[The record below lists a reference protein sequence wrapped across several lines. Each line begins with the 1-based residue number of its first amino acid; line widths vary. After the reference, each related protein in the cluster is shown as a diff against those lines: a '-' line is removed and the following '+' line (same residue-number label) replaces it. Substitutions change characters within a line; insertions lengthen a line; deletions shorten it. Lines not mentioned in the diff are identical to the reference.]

1 MENENLLAASKLIH
15 VALHEVENQL
25 ELSLRQANESLKL
38 KLRPP
43 FSLEI
48 PDPQEYLQL
57 NRAIIYGVL
66 CDSSSSTTHMKH
78 LHALVTDGYGFFTSL
93 LVGIVVE
100 LYGKLVDSAKIQLM
114 WLTKE
119 MISVS
124 SVGLEDL
131 LLSLLR
137 RIGSRDQNVW
147 LCSEL
152 RLEIKFCV
160 KMFREEMDL
169 SLKIGRNLVRLLQDL
184 AHVSEF
190 REIRNN
196 LVSSIYY
203 MSKTSTRYFFLRI
216 SPEMETQLRFLL
228 GNVKLGS
235 HKRHQIW
242 FLNKFLVGNGKEV
255 LLTDIVRFICCVI
268 HPTNEI
274 IRSEIMPRWAVIGW
288 FLELSRQ
295 NQGSVKLAL
304 FYDWLFFDETICNI
318 IMNVE
323 PAALLMVWSI
333 PQYPH
338 ITHSLLD
345 YLLHLVDTHEITHR
359 DMFARGVASAFR
371 AIERKGVIRSLDIF
385 LSSPALA
392 PDQKKKLANLLSCH
406 QEKVP
411 PLNLLQPSVGPLIRV
426 VEPGK
431 ADHKLDNSVVNSS
444 RVLHLHQTR
453 CLAANSSCRAG
464 DFRSLALS
472 AKSSLESSRS
482 LGSRTRDLARLL
494 DYVGGLL
501 ARNL

>member
-1 MENENLLAASKLIH
+1 MENENLLAASKLIR
-15 VALHEVENQL
+15 VALHEVESQL
-25 ELSLRQANESLKL
+25 ELSLRQANESLKP

-48 PDPQEYLQL
+48 PDPQEP
-57 NRAIIYGVL
+57 
-66 CDSSSSTTHMKH
+66 SST
-78 LHALVTDGYGFFTSL
+78 ASYA
-93 LVGIVVE
+93 IP
-100 LYGKLVDSAKIQLM
+100 LVDSAKIQLM

-131 LLSLLR
+131 LR
-137 RIGSRDQNVW
+137 RIGSGDQNVW

-152 RLEIKFCV
+152 DHCKVSGDNVKRLEMKFCV

-169 SLKIGRNLVRLLQDL
+169 SLKIGRDLVRLLQDL

-190 REIRNN
+190 REIGTIWSQVFITCPR
-196 LVSSIYY
+196 LQLDI
-203 MSKTSTRYFFLRI
+203 YFFLRI

-242 FLNKFLVGNGKEV
+242 FLNNFLVGNGKQV
-255 LLTDIVRFICCVI
+255 LLTDKVRFICCVI

-318 IMNVE
+318 IMNVK
-323 PAALLMVWSI
+323 PAAL
-333 PQYPH
+333 
-338 ITHSLLD
+338 D
-345 YLLHLVDTHEITHR
+345 
-359 DMFARGVASAFR
+359 GVASAFR

-426 VEPGK
+426 VEPAK
-431 ADHKLDNSVVNSS
+431 ADHKLDNSVVYSS

-453 CLAANSSCRAG
+453 CRAANSSRRAG

-482 LGSRTRDLARLL
+482 LGSRVNEPSLFVVIMCL
-494 DYVGGLL
+494 DNCLVGLL
-501 ARNL
+501 GGSDPCPTVFSLSSSSASHSSFLVLDFENVVAKATESKAVAKATESSPARVVESNSPSDIE

>member
-1 MENENLLAASKLIH
+1 MENENLLAASKLIR
-15 VALHEVENQL
+15 VALHEVESQL
-25 ELSLRQANESLKL
+25 ELSLRQANENP
-38 KLRPP
+38 RPT
-43 FSLEI
+43 
-48 PDPQEYLQL
+48 
-57 NRAIIYGVL
+57 RAIVYGVL

-131 LLSLLR
+131 LR
-137 RIGSRDQNVW
+137 RIGSGDQNVW

-152 RLEIKFCV
+152 VSLFLDNALYSFLRLLAEDHCKVSGDNVKRLEMKFCV

-169 SLKIGRNLVRLLQDL
+169 SLKIGRDLVRLLQDL

-190 REIRNN
+190 REIGTIWSQVFITCPR
-196 LVSSIYY
+196 LQLDI
-203 MSKTSTRYFFLRI
+203 YFFLRI

-242 FLNKFLVGNGKEV
+242 FLNNFLVGNGKQV
-255 LLTDIVRFICCVI
+255 LLTDKVRFICCVI

-318 IMNVE
+318 IMNVK
-323 PAALLMVWSI
+323 PAALDEICLREVWH
-333 PQYPH
+333 Q
-338 ITHSLLD
+338 HS
-345 YLLHLVDTHEITHR
+345 E
-359 DMFARGVASAFR
+359 
-371 AIERKGVIRSLDIF
+371 
-385 LSSPALA
+385 LSS
-392 PDQKKKLANLLSCH
+392 
-406 QEKVP
+406 EKE
-411 PLNLLQPSVGPLIRV
+411 SFGHWIY
-426 VEPGK
+426 
-431 ADHKLDNSVVNSS
+431 SY

-453 CLAANSSCRAG
+453 R
-464 DFRSLALS
+464 RSLQICCHVI
-472 AKSSLESSRS
+472 KR
-482 LGSRTRDLARLL
+482 RFLL
-494 DYVGGLL
+494 
-501 ARNL
+501 